1 MNLENLDTL
10 SQKIQSMLEA
20 MRRLKNEKA
29 NADKM
34 IEESTNS
41 NQALQ
46 ADVNEKARRIEE
58 LQEELSNKNGE
69 LESQAAEL
77 ESKKTAAESLQ
88 STLAERDAELES
100 LKAAL
105 AEKEE
110 KLAEMEKIIGEQG
123 EEIQNAQEKFQN
135 LLSTIENELGTEIPV
150 QAQDEE
156 NQSVEPENGEQE
168 EPAKESAQTDFFA

>member
-1 MNLENLDTL
+1 M
-10 SQKIQSMLEA
+10 
-20 MRRLKNEKA
+20 
-29 NADKM
+29 
-34 IEESTNS
+34 
-41 NQALQ
+41 
-46 ADVNEKARRIEE
+46 
-58 LQEELSNKNGE
+58 
-69 LESQAAEL
+69 
-77 ESKKTAAESLQ
+77 
-88 STLAERDAELES
+88 ES

-150 QAQDEE
+150 QVQDEE

>member
-77 ESKKTAAESLQ
+77 E
-88 STLAERDAELES
+88 
-100 LKAAL
+100 
-105 AEKEE
+105 
-110 KLAEMEKIIGEQG
+110 
-123 EEIQNAQEKFQN
+123 
-135 LLSTIENELGTEIPV
+135 
-150 QAQDEE
+150 
-156 NQSVEPENGEQE
+156 
-168 EPAKESAQTDFFA
+168 

>member
-46 ADVNEKARRIEE
+46 ADVNEKARRI
-58 LQEELSNKNGE
+58 
-69 LESQAAEL
+69 
-77 ESKKTAAESLQ
+77 
-88 STLAERDAELES
+88 
-100 LKAAL
+100 
-105 AEKEE
+105 
-110 KLAEMEKIIGEQG
+110 
-123 EEIQNAQEKFQN
+123 
-135 LLSTIENELGTEIPV
+135 
-150 QAQDEE
+150 
-156 NQSVEPENGEQE
+156 
-168 EPAKESAQTDFFA
+168 

>member
-46 ADVNEKARRIEE
+46 ADVNEKARRI
-58 LQEELSNKNGE
+58 EELSNKNGE

-150 QAQDEE
+150 QVQDEE